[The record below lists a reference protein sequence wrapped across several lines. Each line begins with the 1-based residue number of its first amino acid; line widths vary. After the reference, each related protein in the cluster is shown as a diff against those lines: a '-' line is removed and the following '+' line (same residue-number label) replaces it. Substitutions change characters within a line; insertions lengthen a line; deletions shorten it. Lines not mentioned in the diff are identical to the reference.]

1 MKILVIGAGPTG
13 LSAALGLAER
23 GIVCEVVE
31 KRSAPS
37 ELSRAVGIMPIT
49 RNHLAPSGVAD
60 SILSEGMPIRKFALN
75 RGQQSLL
82 DLDLSA
88 KLTPEQS
95 MTALPQNRTESLIAD
110 AAIARG
116 VTIKYG
122 VELTHIKTSED
133 AATVTFA
140 DGTSATYDWVI
151 AADGKN
157 SVVRT
162 QLGIPYPG
170 IDLPKTWSIADV
182 DVAEGF
188 DSEQIKLWVQ
198 GADGLFILAIP
209 IEHQRMRMASSTE
222 DCMRDVPQKPN
233 VRHIRRTGTFKISI
247 RQAETYREGRVL
259 LAGDA
264 AHCHSPVG
272 GRGMNLGIDDGF
284 AVARCLAEGNIDAYS
299 ATRHAFGETVIAKT
313 ERIRKLLTSDRWLN
327 RWIVNGMTTLV
338 SNSTFAQ
345 RKFIAALTTF

>member
-1 MKILVIGAGPTG
+1 MKILIVGAGPTG
-13 LSAALGLAER
+13 LSAALGLAEK
-23 GIVCEVVE
+23 GIICDVVE
-31 KRSAPS
+31 KREAPS
-37 ELSRAVGIMPIT
+37 ALSRAVGIMPIT

-60 SILSEGMPIRKFALN
+60 AILSEGMPIRKFALN
-75 RGQQSLL
+75 RGQKSLL

-88 KLTPEQS
+88 TLSPEES
-95 MTALPQNRTESLIAD
+95 MTALPQNRTESLIAE

-122 VELTHIKTSED
+122 VELTQIETSDD

-140 DGTSATYDWVI
+140 DGRRATYDWVI

-162 QLGIPYPG
+162 QLNIPYPG
-170 IDLPKTWSIADV
+170 IDLPETWSIADV

-209 IEHQRMRMASSTE
+209 IEHQRLRMASSTE
-222 DCMRDVPQKPN
+222 DCLRDVPQKPD
-233 VRHIRRTGTFKISI
+233 VRHVRRTGTFKISI
-247 RQAETYREGRVL
+247 RQAETYRKGRVL

-284 AVARCLAEGNIDAYS
+284 AVARCLAEGTIDSYS
-299 ATRHAFGETVIAKT
+299 ATRHAFGAAVIAKT
-313 ERIRKLLTSDRWLN
+313 ERMRKMLTSQSWFN
-327 RWIVNGMTTLV
+327 RTVLTLV
-338 SNSTFAQ
+338 TGLIGRSNRVQ
-345 RKFIAALTTF
+345 RIFIRALTRF

>member
-49 RNHLAPSGVAD
+49 RNHLAPSGVAEA
-60 SILSEGMPIRKFALN
+60 ILREGMPIRKFALN

-88 KLTPEQS
+88 TLTPEQS
-95 MTALPQNRTESLIAD
+95 MTALPQNRTESLIAE

-122 VELTHIKTSED
+122 VELTQIETD
-133 AATVTFA
+133 DDDATVTFA
-140 DGTSATYDWVI
+140 DGNRATYDWVI

-170 IDLPKTWSIADV
+170 IDLPETWSIADV

-188 DSEQIKLWVQ
+188 DAEQIKLWVQ
-198 GADGLFILAIP
+198 GEEGLFILAIP

-222 DCMRDVPQKPN
+222 DCIRDVPQKPD
-233 VRHIRRTGTFKISI
+233 VRYIRRTGTFKISV
-247 RQAETYREGRVL
+247 RQAETYQKGRVL

-284 AVARCLAEGNIDAYS
+284 AVARSLADGTIDLYS
-299 ATRHAFGETVIAKT
+299 DSRHVIGLAVIHKT
-313 ERIRKLLTSDRWLN
+313 ERIRKLLTSRRWLDQ
-327 RWIVNGMTTLV
+327 RIVDITTTLV
-338 SNSTFAQ
+338 QHSRYAQ
-345 RKFIAALTTF
+345 RKFIEALTTM